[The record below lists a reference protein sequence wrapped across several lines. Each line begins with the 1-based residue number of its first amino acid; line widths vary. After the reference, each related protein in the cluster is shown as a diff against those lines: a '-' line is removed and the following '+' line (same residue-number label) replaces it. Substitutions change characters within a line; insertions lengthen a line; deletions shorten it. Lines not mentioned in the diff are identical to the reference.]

1 MPHTSTAAEFLDR
14 PFFPEGMSEPDP
26 EDPISGGFWAA
37 AAEGRLVVQQCEA
50 CGQTQYPPEL
60 NCHACYGFE
69 LGWREVRGTG
79 AVWSWVGVAHPAHPA
94 LREFGPYV
102 VALIELDDLPGDQAD
117 GRGGGRRRGDAA
129 DRRSGAGGVRAHS
142 GGSDAAALA
151 ACMSAAGMTA
161 AGGGLSSRRRWAI
174 LIVLAGAQMLV
185 QLDATIIN
193 TALPSIKRAFEMSE
207 SQALWVADAYFVI
220 FGGLLLLAGALGDRF
235 GRRKILV
242 IGMALFA
249 IASVGVAFSPNANW
263 LIIGRGLQGLGGAL
277 VVPQT
282 LSILTAVFPREERTR
297 AFGIWAAAMGFGM
310 AVGPFAGGVLIDT
323 VGWAGVFWVPAP
335 IALLAI
341 IGCVAVP
348 ESRSQLHTKLDVPGA
363 ITGTIGMI
371 ALVFAIIEGLV
382 RGWDSPVIIGSFI
395 VAAVAWLLFV
405 VIERRTAQPLLPM
418 AFFRQRD
425 FTGSMVGMFFIMFA
439 LMGVMF
445 YMPQFFQSAQGVSA
459 TTSGLRMMPL
469 ALMMAFF
476 APVAAKLLPKVGP
489 RLMLFW
495 APAVHGGGALLFF
508 SFMQVDT
515 PYWMIALGLAFLG
528 MGGGDAHAG
537 HDGHGDGG
545 GAGRSG
551 GQGVGGEQRGAAV
564 GRDAGH
570 RDFGQ
575 RAGGVLRGRRARGAG
590 GGAAR
595 SGRARSG
602 GERDRAGAAG
612 DRRAGPNGRGRRARG
627 GLGGV
632 RRFGHQHDAVGDRV
646 RGALGHRGLG
656 AGAAPPAGRRR

>member
-1 MPHTSTAAEFLDR
+1 
-14 PFFPEGMSEPDP
+14 
-26 EDPISGGFWAA
+26 
-37 AAEGRLVVQQCEA
+37 
-50 CGQTQYPPEL
+50 
-60 NCHACYGFE
+60 
-69 LGWREVRGTG
+69 
-79 AVWSWVGVAHPAHPA
+79 
-94 LREFGPYV
+94 
-102 VALIELDDLPGDQAD
+102 
-117 GRGGGRRRGDAA
+117 
-129 DRRSGAGGVRAHS
+129 
-142 GGSDAAALA
+142 
-151 ACMSAAGMTA
+151 MSAAGMTA

-528 MGGGDAHAG
+528 MGGAMHMPATTDTAMAAVPVDLAG
-537 HDGHGDGG
+537 KASAVNN
-545 GAGRSG
+545 AGRQLGGTLGIAILGSAQAAFYAAGAREGLAGAPLDPGVLEAAVSG
-551 GQGVGGEQRGAAV
+551 IGPALQAIGGLDPTVAAGALAAVSEAFADSVTSTMRLGIAFAVLSGIVGWVLVPRRQRAAQVTSLSGPTADEAAEIAAAASRNGAAL
-564 GRDAGH
+564 
-570 RDFGQ
+570 
-575 RAGGVLRGRRARGAG
+575 RAAAVIPPTVSVVEIALARPQKRGVETVL
-590 GGAAR
+590 
-595 SGRARSG
+595 
-602 GERDRAGAAG
+602 D
-612 DRRAGPNGRGRRARG
+612 
-627 GLGGV
+627 
-632 RRFGHQHDAVGDRV
+632 
-646 RGALGHRGLG
+646 
-656 AGAAPPAGRRR
+656 